1 MPDAEGGIGLNQAT
15 REGGAAG
22 AGRPPL
28 QVLANPSQR
37 LLAQGVIALSGQ
49 IVRSL
54 AEGQSASGLG
64 LLREE
69 RRRMLRE
76 LGESV
81 SDDGAIASLAA
92 LTAAV
97 IESELALDQMQRDH

>member
-1 MPDAEGGIGLNQAT
+1 MIRDP
-15 REGGAAG
+15 REGGAG
-22 AGRPPL
+22 GSGRPSL
-28 QVLANPSQR
+28 CLLANPSQR
-37 LLAQGVIALSGQ
+37 LLAQGVIALGAQ

-54 AEGQSASGLG
+54 AEGQDVARLHR
-64 LLREE
+64 LRNE

-81 SDDGAIASLAA
+81 GDDAAITSLAA

-97 IESELALDQMQRDH
+97 IESELALEQMQRDH